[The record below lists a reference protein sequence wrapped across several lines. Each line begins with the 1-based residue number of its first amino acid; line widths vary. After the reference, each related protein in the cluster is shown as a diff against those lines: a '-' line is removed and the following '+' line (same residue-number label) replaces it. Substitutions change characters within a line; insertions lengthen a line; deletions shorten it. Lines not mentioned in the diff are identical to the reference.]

1 MVMLLPSYFRYFI
14 HCLMLLPFFFLARAY
29 VPHKSMSSAAL
40 AVRVAPLSPQAFGLQ
55 PLGGMPP
62 LVLGGV
68 PPSGASSSSLV
79 ASQVVPRAASVAILE
94 VVLIDSSPSAYALGE
109 FLEVGVVAPGVSSLG

>member
-14 HCLMLLPFFFLARAY
+14 HCLMLLPFFFLACAY
-29 VPHKSMSSAAL
+29 VPHKSMRGAAL
-40 AVRVAPLSPQAFGLQ
+40 VVRVAPLSPQAFSLQ

-79 ASQVVPRAASVAILE
+79 ASQVVPRAATE
-94 VVLIDSSPSAYALGE
+94 G
-109 FLEVGVVAPGVSSLG
+109 

>member
-1 MVMLLPSYFRYFI
+1 
-14 HCLMLLPFFFLARAY
+14 
-29 VPHKSMSSAAL
+29 
-40 AVRVAPLSPQAFGLQ
+40 LQ

-79 ASQVVPRAASVAILE
+79 ASQVVPRAASVAIPE
-94 VVLIDSSPSAYALGE
+94 VVLIDSLSSAYALGE